1 MRNRPK
7 LNVATTVPGV
17 DRTIFR
23 DKHLFWKAATQPNS
37 RFTEEVYS
45 IKLALDLDV
54 SKTGRKRILGLTSA
68 LPNEGK
74 STVTAALALLV
85 ARLGAR
91 TVLVD
96 LDLRN
101 PVLSRTLASGAKSGV
116 VDIISNR
123 CTLEEV
129 KWADQISGLTFLPG
143 SIKATGGHSGA
154 LLASTQMKD
163 LIDELHRQYE
173 YVIVD
178 LPPLTPIMDVRA
190 TATLISNYFMVV
202 EWGKTQ
208 VDVVERALRSANDVR
223 EIMLGVVLNKVEIE
237 KMHKYDVYS
246 KSYYPK
252 NRILACSRLAENRH
266 FQWDDPGSI
275 AHRRSPHR

>member
-101 PVLSRTLASGAKSGV
+101 PVLSDV
-116 VDIISNR
+116 
-123 CTLEEV
+123 
-129 KWADQISGLTFLPG
+129 GLW
-143 SIKATGGHSGA
+143 
-154 LLASTQMKD
+154 
-163 LIDELHRQYE
+163 R
-173 YVIVD
+173 
-178 LPPLTPIMDVRA
+178 
-190 TATLISNYFMVV
+190 
-202 EWGKTQ
+202 
-208 VDVVERALRSANDVR
+208 
-223 EIMLGVVLNKVEIE
+223 
-237 KMHKYDVYS
+237 
-246 KSYYPK
+246 
-252 NRILACSRLAENRH
+252 
-266 FQWDDPGSI
+266 
-275 AHRRSPHR
+275 